1 MITAVARLGRAL
13 HGESVLGALVDQT
26 NARNILA
33 FRFAVK
39 GKRARYVGLQFEEK
53 RGDELYL
60 YRKDRAGRG
69 LGLFLTGR
77 IKKFD
82 LLDLQRLRKKH
93 TKEAAEAVSVFLRK
107 KLDWIPVGAI
117 VTNEHLLSMMKQPSR
132 ITLES
137 LLHEYRLRKE
147 KIHRDFLKKIE
158 THDPEELLV
167 TVKLVQG
174 SKECFVGELSE
185 YVGIFREAVTGIK
198 DVRDEEQKHR
208 QSSALRCAVCNKP
221 AVSAKFSQPALPFFT
236 TDKPGF
242 VPSGERSDDYKVF
255 PLCKDCYVDLQ
266 QGQSFIKQHLN
277 FAITSVDG
285 KRAEVKFWLIP
296 MLDDPKL
303 SSIDYLK
310 DIGNAATGEPRGP
323 RFLYLSKLRGM
334 CESMRTLGYQNDIAE
349 PSEKSESLTF
359 TALFYTY
366 DTQGHIRT
374 ILRAEG
380 IYPRRL
386 SFIAEVKRKVDSFP
400 YDSQPIRFGFPLLR
414 EFLVAPKSEGWYKDL
429 ASTLANI
436 LTGTPVNKTLI
447 YRAVS
452 TRIRDI
458 ARKTGSLRSV
468 AELALKAL
476 NLVEYI
482 EELGPIKSQGNFMS
496 SQGTIP
502 SSSRQV
508 HRVKAFLDGHPA
520 LLRDETL
527 RAVCATG
534 IATGILLQV
543 QFDRTRGNM
552 PFWTRLNRLE
562 MDLGRVRQLFP
573 QILNKLHEYDTHTY
587 DELLSY
593 LGSSEVSRLG
603 TTEVVNKD
611 LLSFVFAVGL
621 SEGYFTV
628 RGQDTGGE
636 GGN

>member
-1 MITAVARLGRAL
+1 
-13 HGESVLGALVDQT
+13 VLGALVDQT
-26 NARNILA
+26 NAKNVIVL
-33 FRFAVK
+33 RFVVQ

-53 RGDELYL
+53 GSDELYL

-82 LLDLQRLRKKH
+82 LLNLQRLRRKQ
-93 TKEAAEAVSVFLRK
+93 TKEANEAVKIFLQR

-117 VTNEHLLSMMKQPSR
+117 VTNEHFLSMMKKPSR
-132 ITLES
+132 TTLES
-137 LLHEYRLRKE
+137 LLREYRLRRDR
-147 KIHRDFLKKIE
+147 IHRDFLKKIE

-174 SKECFVGELSE
+174 SKERFVGELSE
-185 YVGIFREAVTGIK
+185 YVAIFREAVTGLK
-198 DVRDEEQKHR
+198 GTQDKGQKQR
-208 QSSALRCAVCNKP
+208 QTSPLHCAVCNRS
-221 AVSAKFSQPALPFFT
+221 AVSAKFNLPPLPFFT

-242 VPSGERSDDYKVF
+242 IPSGERSDDYKVF
-255 PLCKDCYVDLQ
+255 PLCRGCYLDLQ
-266 QGQSFIKQHLN
+266 LGRSFIEQHLD

-285 KRAEVKFWLIP
+285 TRAEVRFWLIP
-296 MLDDPKL
+296 MLDDPQL
-303 SSIDYLK
+303 SVDYLE
-310 DIGNAATGEPRGP
+310 DIGKAAKGARAT
-323 RFLYLSKLRGM
+323 RFLYLGNLRGM
-334 CESMRTLGYQNDIAE
+334 CRSMSALSYLDDIAE
-349 PSEKSESLTF
+349 PSEKSEFLTF

-366 DTQGHIRT
+366 DTQGHMRT

-380 IYPRRL
+380 IYPKHL
-386 SFIAEVKRKVDSFP
+386 KFVAEVKKRVDSLP
-400 YDSQPIRFGFPLLR
+400 YDSQQIRFGFPLLR
-414 EFLVAPKSEGWYKDL
+414 DFLVAPKSEGWYKDL

-436 LTGTPVNKTLI
+436 LTGTPVNKALV

-452 TRIRDI
+452 TRILDI

-482 EELGPIKSQGNFMS
+482 EQLEPNRSQGNFMS

-502 SSSRQV
+502 SSSKQV
-508 HRVKAFLDGHPA
+508 HRVRAFLDGHPA

-543 QFDRTRGNM
+543 QFDRTKGKM

-562 MDLGRVRQLFP
+562 MDLNRIRQLFP

-593 LGSSEVSRLG
+593 LGSSEVSRLETREG
-603 TTEVVNKD
+603 ADEV

-621 SEGYFTV
+621 AEGYFIV
-628 RGQDTGGE
+628 GGQDTGGE
-636 GGN
+636 GEN